1 MNFAFIF
8 CWNIITILAEENSLL
23 VVGGVQKL
31 LIEDYYSSK
40 VTKEVEIVGCKDVF
54 VPDYPNPVFGSSLLH
69 FKVLY

>member
-8 CWNIITILAEENSLL
+8 CWNIISILAEENSLL

-54 VPDYPNPVFGSSLLH
+54 VPDYPNPVFGSSLLN